1 MMNDVMKK
9 IMFGLISTVL
19 GILIS
24 MSIRE
29 KAEIMSPMS
38 IEKIENYNRELNVV
52 ENQIN
57 VDKEIISHIKSSIE
71 EKSSPA
77 YQYELKRSLQNELK
91 ELKIL
96 SGEYDIKGEGIVIM
110 IDDSKN
116 EDYKNTNLGIIHDID
131 IMIILNELKAAGVD
145 AISIN
150 DVRVMGDSE
159 IKCMGPTVKVD
170 GHSKATPFII
180 KAVGDMEMIYNIMSD
195 KNSYINLLE
204 TTYYMDVK
212 VEKNKNI
219 IIPKRDGRM

>member
-1 MMNDVMKK
+1 MNDVMKK

-71 EKSSPA
+71 EKSSPV
-77 YQYELKRSLQNELK
+77 YQDELKRSLQNELK

-110 IDDSKN
+110 IDDSQN

>member
-1 MMNDVMKK
+1 MNDVMKK

-77 YQYELKRSLQNELK
+77 YQDELKRSLQNELK

-204 TTYYMDVK
+204 TTYYMGVK

>member
-1 MMNDVMKK
+1 MNDVMKK
-9 IMFGLISTVL
+9 IMFGLISTLL

-29 KAEIMSPMS
+29 KVEIMSPMS

-77 YQYELKRSLQNELK
+77 YQDELKRSLQNELK

-110 IDDSKN
+110 IDDSKD

>member
-1 MMNDVMKK
+1 MNDVMKK

-77 YQYELKRSLQNELK
+77 YQDELKRSLQNELK

-212 VEKNKNI
+212 VKKNKNI

>member
-1 MMNDVMKK
+1 MNDVMKK
-9 IMFGLISTVL
+9 IMFGLISTLL

-77 YQYELKRSLQNELK
+77 YQDELKRSLQNELK

-180 KAVGDMEMIYNIMSD
+180 KAVGDMEMIYNIMND

>member
-1 MMNDVMKK
+1 MNDVMKK
-9 IMFGLISTVL
+9 IMFGLISTVI

-71 EKSSPA
+71 EKSSPF
-77 YQYELKRSLQNELK
+77 YQDELKRSLQNELK

>member
-1 MMNDVMKK
+1 MNDVMKK
-9 IMFGLISTVL
+9 IMFGLISTLL

-77 YQYELKRSLQNELK
+77 YQDELKRSLQNELK

-110 IDDSKN
+110 IDDSKD

-180 KAVGDMEMIYNIMSD
+180 KAVGDMEMIYNIMND

>member
-1 MMNDVMKK
+1 MNDVMKK

-77 YQYELKRSLQNELK
+77 YQDELKRSLQNELK

-116 EDYKNTNLGIIHDID
+116 EDYKNTNLGIIHDIE

>member
-1 MMNDVMKK
+1 MNDVMKR

-29 KAEIMSPMS
+29 KSEIMSPMS

-77 YQYELKRSLQNELK
+77 YQDELKRSLQNELK

-159 IKCMGPTVKVD
+159 IKCMVPTVKVD

>member
-1 MMNDVMKK
+1 MNNVMKK
-9 IMFGLISTVL
+9 IMFGLISTLL

-77 YQYELKRSLQNELK
+77 YQDELKRSLQNELK

-180 KAVGDMEMIYNIMSD
+180 KAVGDMEMIYNIMND

>member
-1 MMNDVMKK
+1 MNDVMKK

-77 YQYELKRSLQNELK
+77 YQDELKRSLQNELK

-212 VEKNKNI
+212 LEKNKNI

>member
-1 MMNDVMKK
+1 MNDVMKK
-9 IMFGLISTVL
+9 IIFGLISTVL

-77 YQYELKRSLQNELK
+77 YQDELKRSLQNELK

>member
-1 MMNDVMKK
+1 MNDVMKK
-9 IMFGLISTVL
+9 IMFGLISTVI

-71 EKSSPA
+71 EKSSPV
-77 YQYELKRSLQNELK
+77 YQDELKRSLQNELK

-110 IDDSKN
+110 IDDSQN

>member
-1 MMNDVMKK
+1 MKK

-77 YQYELKRSLQNELK
+77 YQDELKRSLQNELK

>member
-1 MMNDVMKK
+1 MNDVMKK

-71 EKSSPA
+71 EKSSPV
-77 YQYELKRSLQNELK
+77 YQDELKRSLQNELK

-131 IMIILNELKAAGVD
+131 IMIILNKLKAAGVD

>member
-1 MMNDVMKK
+1 MNDVMKK
-9 IMFGLISTVL
+9 IMFGLISTLL

-29 KAEIMSPMS
+29 KSEIMSPMS

-77 YQYELKRSLQNELK
+77 YQDELKRSLQNELK

-150 DVRVMGDSE
+150 DVRVMGNSE

>member
-1 MMNDVMKK
+1 MNDVMKK

-38 IEKIENYNRELNVV
+38 IEKIENYNRELNIV

-71 EKSSPA
+71 EKSSPF
-77 YQYELKRSLQNELK
+77 YQDELKRSLQNELK

>member
-1 MMNDVMKK
+1 MNNVMKK

-71 EKSSPA
+71 EKSSPV
-77 YQYELKRSLQNELK
+77 YQDELKRSLQNELK

-110 IDDSKN
+110 IDDSQN

>member
-1 MMNDVMKK
+1 MNDVMKK
-9 IMFGLISTVL
+9 IMFGLISTVI

-77 YQYELKRSLQNELK
+77 YQDELKRSLQNELK

-110 IDDSKN
+110 IDDSQN

>member
-1 MMNDVMKK
+1 MKK

-71 EKSSPA
+71 EKSSPV
-77 YQYELKRSLQNELK
+77 YQDELKRSLQNELK

-110 IDDSKN
+110 IDDSQN

-180 KAVGDMEMIYNIMSD
+180 KAVGNMEMIYNIMSD

>member
-1 MMNDVMKK
+1 MNDVMKK

-57 VDKEIISHIKSSIE
+57 VDKEIISHIKYSIE

-77 YQYELKRSLQNELK
+77 YQDELKRSLQNELK

>member
-1 MMNDVMKK
+1 MNDVMKK

-77 YQYELKRSLQNELK
+77 YQDELKRSLQNELK

-96 SGEYDIKGEGIVIM
+96 SGEYDIKGEGIVIK

>member
-1 MMNDVMKK
+1 MNDVMKK

>member
-1 MMNDVMKK
+1 M
-9 IMFGLISTVL
+9 
-19 GILIS
+19 
-24 MSIRE
+24 
-29 KAEIMSPMS
+29 
-38 IEKIENYNRELNVV
+38 
-52 ENQIN
+52 
-57 VDKEIISHIKSSIE
+57 
-71 EKSSPA
+71 
-77 YQYELKRSLQNELK
+77 KRSLQNELK

>member
-1 MMNDVMKK
+1 MNDVMKK

-71 EKSSPA
+71 EKSSPF
-77 YQYELKRSLQNELK
+77 YQDELKRSLQNELK

-219 IIPKRDGRM
+219 IIPKPDGRM

>member
-1 MMNDVMKK
+1 MNDVMKK

-52 ENQIN
+52 KNQIN

-77 YQYELKRSLQNELK
+77 YQDELKRSLQNELK

>member
-1 MMNDVMKK
+1 MNDVMKK

-71 EKSSPA
+71 EKSSPV
-77 YQYELKRSLQNELK
+77 YQDELKRSLQNELK

-110 IDDSKN
+110 IDDSQN

-150 DVRVMGDSE
+150 DVRVMRDSE

>member
-1 MMNDVMKK
+1 MKK
-9 IMFGLISTVL
+9 IMFGLISTLL

-77 YQYELKRSLQNELK
+77 YQDELKRSLQNELK

-110 IDDSKN
+110 IDDSKD

-180 KAVGDMEMIYNIMSD
+180 KAVGDMEMIYNIMND

>member
-1 MMNDVMKK
+1 
-9 IMFGLISTVL
+9 
-19 GILIS
+19 
-24 MSIRE
+24 MSVKE
-29 KAEIMSPMS
+29 KSEIMSPMS

-77 YQYELKRSLQNELK
+77 YQDELKRSLQNELK

-110 IDDSKN
+110 IDDSKD

-180 KAVGDMEMIYNIMSD
+180 KAVGDMEMIYNIMND

>member
-1 MMNDVMKK
+1 MNDVMKK

-71 EKSSPA
+71 EKSSPF
-77 YQYELKRSLQNELK
+77 YQDELKRSLQNELK

>member
-1 MMNDVMKK
+1 MNNVMKK
-9 IMFGLISTVL
+9 IMFGLISTLL

-71 EKSSPA
+71 EKSSPV
-77 YQYELKRSLQNELK
+77 YQDELKRSLQNELK

>member
-1 MMNDVMKK
+1 MNDVMKK

-77 YQYELKRSLQNELK
+77 YQDELKRSLQNELK

-150 DVRVMGDSE
+150 NVRVMGDSE

>member
-1 MMNDVMKK
+1 MNDVMKK

-77 YQYELKRSLQNELK
+77 YQDELKRSLQNELK

-96 SGEYDIKGEGIVIM
+96 SGEYDIKGEGIVIK

-212 VEKNKNI
+212 VEKNRNI

>member
-1 MMNDVMKK
+1 MNDVMKK

-71 EKSSPA
+71 EKSSPV
-77 YQYELKRSLQNELK
+77 YQDELKRSLQNELK

-110 IDDSKN
+110 IDDSQN

-131 IMIILNELKAAGVD
+131 IMIILNELKAARVD

>member
-1 MMNDVMKK
+1 MKK

-77 YQYELKRSLQNELK
+77 YQNELKRSLQNELK

>member
-1 MMNDVMKK
+1 MNNVMKK
-9 IMFGLISTVL
+9 IMFGLISTLL

-77 YQYELKRSLQNELK
+77 YQDELKRSLQNELK

-170 GHSKATPFII
+170 GHS
-180 KAVGDMEMIYNIMSD
+180 
-195 KNSYINLLE
+195 
-204 TTYYMDVK
+204 
-212 VEKNKNI
+212 
-219 IIPKRDGRM
+219 

>member
-1 MMNDVMKK
+1 MNDVMKK
-9 IMFGLISTVL
+9 IIFGLISTVL

-57 VDKEIISHIKSSIE
+57 VDKEIISHIKFSIE

-77 YQYELKRSLQNELK
+77 YQDELKRSLQNELK

>member
-1 MMNDVMKK
+1 MNDVMKK

-57 VDKEIISHIKSSIE
+57 VDKEIISHIKFSIE

-77 YQYELKRSLQNELK
+77 YQDELKRSLQNELK

>member
-1 MMNDVMKK
+1 MNDVMKK

-29 KAEIMSPMS
+29 KTEIMSPMS

-77 YQYELKRSLQNELK
+77 YQDELKRSLQNELK